1 MRDHVRCR
9 PENRHSS
16 DPHRRSD
23 KGQNLTSTARCQT
36 HDAKVMEARRR
47 SRPMRFLIATSSMPR
62 PLAHDANKPASIEG
76 DNKHEETGCYRG
88 LDVLHALSTPN
99 CEQPQRTNSRA
110 KSRPDRCEPPLRGPW
125 QTPGPARRH
134 QGSQGQHNQT
144 GGEQVHST
152 GSLAHN
158 SRHLE
163 GAGEPIAC
171 IDCLN
176 LKAIE
181 KTVIRPTDQRPLSAY
196 RKLLPTGRRPRDA
209 FGSGQAWAEAA
220 LMVCKPNSRGSAG

>member
-1 MRDHVRCR
+1 MTVPGQKGPLR
-9 PENRHSS
+9 PFERPLMGRAATSLM
-16 DPHRRSD
+16 
-23 KGQNLTSTARCQT
+23 GQNLTSTPRCQT

-62 PLAHDANKPASIEG
+62 PLAHDADKPASIEG

-99 CEQPQRTNSRA
+99 CEQPQRTNPRA

-152 GSLAHN
+152 GPLAQPPPPRRRRRAN
-158 SRHLE
+158 SVH
-163 GAGEPIAC
+163 
-171 IDCLN
+171 
-176 LKAIE
+176 
-181 KTVIRPTDQRPLSAY
+181 
-196 RKLLPTGRRPRDA
+196 
-209 FGSGQAWAEAA
+209 
-220 LMVCKPNSRGSAG
+220 